1 MIMLA
6 SNTVGTL
13 SDQVIEKPN

>member
-6 SNTVGTL
+6 SNPT
-13 SDQVIEKPN
+13 KN